1 MQSTLASWA
10 GRRQTAKV
18 LAHASKA
25 IRQGGSK
32 MSNQAF
38 ENPEKTTEKREARM
52 IRKYKID
59 FEFADGVL
67 IGGYTNP
74 GREYNTM
81 TLKAFTAADAETQ
94 AEIEIK
100 GLSHQY
106 NRLDFTARPWR
117 IIRIS
122 PVADCVDSP
131 DAVPSA

>member
-1 MQSTLASWA
+1 
-10 GRRQTAKV
+10 
-18 LAHASKA
+18 
-25 IRQGGSK
+25 

-38 ENPEKTTEKREARM
+38 ENLEKATEEREASV
-52 IRKYKID
+52 IRKYRID

-67 IGGYTNP
+67 VPGYTNP

-81 TLKAFTAADAETQ
+81 TREAFTAADAKTQ

-100 GLSHQY
+100 GLSGRY
-106 NRLDFTARPWR
+106 NRFDFSADSWR

-122 PVADCVDSP
+122 PVADCADSP